1 MLGNGVQIMTKRI
14 KSSSLVKARKETKRL
29 QREARTRIRKA
40 KKHAKESGDEL
51 EMKKI
56 KGLESRFSNSLT
68 SSGKSG
74 LPKSYTHNVK
84 WEQGRALDLKD
95 LVNKGVLNNKKRKR
109 QTRRTFEHLFGK
121 EKTKAFV
128 QKFGGREMSRMS
140 NQFWDEMYKAQDR
153 LFAMGIV
160 PADEIMGK
168 WGSIGS
174 GLLKTGKALVN
185 DGYWSDKKVTIIQ
198 ADSGGIDGEM
208 PEPNIM
214 IAEAP
219 KYTKVENKTLS
230 DAIVDW
236 YKQKYG
242 I

>member
-1 MLGNGVQIMTKRI
+1 MTKRV

-51 EMKKI
+51 ELKKVE
-56 KGLESRFSNSLT
+56 GLEKRFINSLT

-74 LPKSYTHNVK
+74 LPKSYTHNVM
-84 WEQGRALDLKD
+84 WEKGRALDLKD
-95 LVNKGVLNNKKRKR
+95 LVNKGVLNNKKRQR

-121 EKTKAFV
+121 EKTKAIA
-128 QKFGGREMSRMS
+128 QKMGGREMSRMS

-153 LFAMGIV
+153 LFAKGIV

-174 GLLKTGKALVN
+174 GLLKTGKMLVN
-185 DGYWSDKKVTIIQ
+185 EGYWSKLNVEITTNTGD
-198 ADSGGIDGEM
+198 DGETPPM
-208 PEPNIM
+208 LKAVSHGDDDEQ
-214 IAEAP
+214 
-219 KYTKVENKTLS
+219 VETQNLS
-230 DAIVDW
+230 DAIVKW
-236 YKQKYG
+236 YEQKYG
-242 I
+242 L

>member
-1 MLGNGVQIMTKRI
+1 MHGNGVQIMTKRI

-51 EMKKI
+51 ELKKVE
-56 KGLESRFSNSLT
+56 GLESRFSNSLT

-153 LFAMGIV
+153 LYAKGIV

-174 GLLKTGKALVN
+174 GLLKTGKMLVN
-185 DGYWSDKKVTIIQ
+185 EGYWSKLNVEITTNTGD
-198 ADSGGIDGEM
+198 DGETPPM
-208 PEPNIM
+208 LQAVSQDDDEQ
-214 IAEAP
+214 
-219 KYTKVENKTLS
+219 VETQNLS
-230 DAIVDW
+230 DAIVKW
-236 YKQKYG
+236 YEQKYG
-242 I
+242 L

>member
-1 MLGNGVQIMTKRI
+1 MLGNGAQIMTKRI

-40 KKHAKESGDEL
+40 KKHARESGDEL

-74 LPKSYTHNVK
+74 LPKSYTHNVM
-84 WEQGRALDLKD
+84 WEKGRALDLKD
-95 LVNKGVLNNKKRKR
+95 LVNKGVLNNKKRQR

-121 EKTKAFV
+121 EKTKAIA
-128 QKFGGREMSRMS
+128 QKMGGREMSRMS

-153 LFAMGIV
+153 LFAKGIV

-174 GLLKTGKALVN
+174 GLLKTGKMLVN
-185 DGYWSDKKVTIIQ
+185 EGYWSKLNVEITTNTGD
-198 ADSGGIDGEM
+198 DGDTPPMLRAVSQGDDEQ
-208 PEPNIM
+208 
-214 IAEAP
+214 
-219 KYTKVENKTLS
+219 VETQDLS
-230 DAIVDW
+230 DAIVKW
-236 YKQKYG
+236 YEQKYG
-242 I
+242 L

>member
-1 MLGNGVQIMTKRI
+1 MTKRV

-40 KKHAKESGDEL
+40 KKHAKESNDKLEL
-51 EMKKI
+51 EKVE
-56 KGLESRFSNSLT
+56 GLEKRFSNSLT

-153 LFAMGIV
+153 LYAKGIV

-174 GLLKTGKALVN
+174 GLLATGKKLVN
-185 DGYWSDKKVTIIQ
+185 DGYWSDKKVTIIE
-198 ADSGGIDGEM
+198 ADSKGIDGEM

-230 DAIVDW
+230 DAIVEW
-236 YKQKYG
+236 YEQKYG
-242 I
+242 L

>member
-1 MLGNGVQIMTKRI
+1 MTKKI
-14 KSSSLVKARKETKRL
+14 KSSPLVKARKETKRL

-40 KKHAKESGDEL
+40 KKHAKESNDEL
-51 EMKKI
+51 ELKNVE
-56 KGLESRFSNSLT
+56 GLEKRFSNSLT

-84 WEQGRALDLKD
+84 WEKGRALDLKD

-140 NQFWDEMYKAQDR
+140 NQFWNEMYKAQDR

-174 GLLKTGKALVN
+174 GLLKTGKKLVN
-185 DGYWSDKKVTIIQ
+185 DGYWSNKKVAIIE
-198 ADSGGIDGEM
+198 ADSKGVDGEM
-208 PEPNIM
+208 PTPNIM

-219 KYTKVENKTLS
+219 KYTKVENKNLS
-230 DAIVDW
+230 DAIVDY

-242 I
+242 L

>member
-1 MLGNGVQIMTKRI
+1 MLGNGAQIMTKRI
-14 KSSSLVKARKETKRL
+14 KSSSLVRARKETKRL

-51 EMKKI
+51 ELKKVE
-56 KGLESRFSNSLT
+56 GLESRFSNSLT

-121 EKTKAFV
+121 EKTKAIA
-128 QKFGGREMSRMS
+128 QKMGGREMSRMS

-153 LFAMGIV
+153 LYAKGIV

-174 GLLKTGKALVN
+174 GLLKTGKTLVN
-185 DGYWSDKKVTIIQ
+185 EGYWSKLNVEVTTNTGDGGETPPMLKVVSQ
-198 ADSGGIDGEM
+198 GDDEQ
-208 PEPNIM
+208 
-214 IAEAP
+214 
-219 KYTKVENKTLS
+219 VETQNLS
-230 DAIVDW
+230 DAIVKW
-236 YKQKYG
+236 YEQKYG
-242 I
+242 L

>member
-1 MLGNGVQIMTKRI
+1 MTKRT
-14 KSSSLVKARKETKRL
+14 KSSPLVKARKETKRL

-40 KKHAKESGDEL
+40 KKHAKESNDEL
-51 EMKKI
+51 ELKNI
-56 KGLESRFSNSLT
+56 EGLEKRFSNSLT
-68 SSGKSG
+68 TSGKAG

-121 EKTKAFV
+121 EKTKAIV
-128 QKFGGREMSRMS
+128 QKMGGREMSRMS

-153 LFAMGIV
+153 LFAKGIV

-174 GLLKTGKALVN
+174 GLLKTGKTLVN
-185 DGYWSDKKVTIIQ
+185 DGYWSKLNVEITTNTGD
-198 ADSGGIDGEM
+198 DGDTPPMLKAISQGDDEQI
-208 PEPNIM
+208 E
-214 IAEAP
+214 
-219 KYTKVENKTLS
+219 TQDLS
-230 DAIVDW
+230 DAIVKW
-236 YKQKYG
+236 YEQKYG
-242 I
+242 L

>member
-1 MLGNGVQIMTKRI
+1 MLGNGAQIMTKRI

-51 EMKKI
+51 ELKKVE
-56 KGLESRFSNSLT
+56 GLEKRFVNSLT

-74 LPKSYTHNVK
+74 LPKSYTHNVM
-84 WEQGRALDLKD
+84 WEKGRALDLKD
-95 LVNKGVLNNKKRKR
+95 LVNKGVLNNKKRQR

-121 EKTKAFV
+121 EKTKAIA
-128 QKFGGREMSRMS
+128 QKMGGREMSRMS

-153 LFAMGIV
+153 LFAKGIV

-174 GLLKTGKALVN
+174 GLLKTGKMLVN
-185 DGYWSDKKVTIIQ
+185 EGYWSKLNVEITTNTGD
-198 ADSGGIDGEM
+198 DGETPPM
-208 PEPNIM
+208 LQAVSQDDDEQ
-214 IAEAP
+214 
-219 KYTKVENKTLS
+219 VETQNLS
-230 DAIVDW
+230 DAIVKW
-236 YKQKYG
+236 YEQKYG
-242 I
+242 L

>member
-1 MLGNGVQIMTKRI
+1 MTKKI

-40 KKHAKESGDEL
+40 KKHAKESNDEL
-51 EMKKI
+51 ELKNI
-56 KGLESRFSNSLT
+56 EGLEKRFSNSLT
-68 SSGKSG
+68 TSGKSS

-153 LFAMGIV
+153 LYAKGIV

-174 GLLKTGKALVN
+174 GLLKTGKMLVN
-185 DGYWSDKKVTIIQ
+185 EGYWSKINVEITTSTGD
-198 ADSGGIDGEM
+198 DGDTPPMLRAVSQGDDEQVQ
-208 PEPNIM
+208 
-214 IAEAP
+214 
-219 KYTKVENKTLS
+219 TQDLS
-230 DAIVDW
+230 DAIVKW
-236 YKQKYG
+236 YEQKYG
-242 I
+242 L

>member
-1 MLGNGVQIMTKRI
+1 MTKRI
-14 KSSSLVKARKETKRL
+14 KSSSLVRARKETKRL

-51 EMKKI
+51 ELKKVE
-56 KGLESRFSNSLT
+56 GLESRFSNSLT
-68 SSGKSG
+68 SSSKSG

-153 LFAMGIV
+153 LYAKGIV

-174 GLLKTGKALVN
+174 GLLKTGKMLVN
-185 DGYWSDKKVTIIQ
+185 EGYWSKLNVEITTNTGD
-198 ADSGGIDGEM
+198 DGKTPPMLKAVSQDDDEQ
-208 PEPNIM
+208 
-214 IAEAP
+214 
-219 KYTKVENKTLS
+219 VETQNLS
-230 DAIVDW
+230 DAIVKW
-236 YKQKYG
+236 YEQKYG
-242 I
+242 L

>member
-1 MLGNGVQIMTKRI
+1 MLGNGAQIMTKRI

-40 KKHAKESGDEL
+40 KKHAKESNDEL
-51 EMKKI
+51 ELEKVE
-56 KGLESRFSNSLT
+56 GLEKRFVNSLT

-84 WEQGRALDLKD
+84 WEQGRALDLKN

-121 EKTKAFV
+121 EKTKAIA
-128 QKFGGREMSRMS
+128 QKMGGREMSRMS

-153 LFAMGIV
+153 LYAKGIV

-174 GLLKTGKALVN
+174 GLLKTGKMLVN
-185 DGYWSDKKVTIIQ
+185 EGYWSKLNVEITTNTGD
-198 ADSGGIDGEM
+198 DGDTPPMLKAVSQGDDEQ
-208 PEPNIM
+208 
-214 IAEAP
+214 
-219 KYTKVENKTLS
+219 VETQNLS
-230 DAIVDW
+230 DAIVKW
-236 YKQKYG
+236 YEQKYG
-242 I
+242 L

>member
-1 MLGNGVQIMTKRI
+1 MTKKI

-40 KKHAKESGDEL
+40 KKHARKSGDEL

-56 KGLESRFSNSLT
+56 KGLELRFSNSLT
-68 SSGKSG
+68 SSGKTG
-74 LPKSYTHNVK
+74 LPKSYTHNVM
-84 WEQGRALDLKD
+84 WEKGRALDLKD
-95 LVNKGVLNNKKRKR
+95 LVNKGVLNNKKRQR

-121 EKTKAFV
+121 EKTKAIA
-128 QKFGGREMSRMS
+128 QKMGGREMSRMS

-153 LFAMGIV
+153 LFAKGIV

-174 GLLKTGKALVN
+174 GLLKTGKILVN
-185 DGYWSDKKVTIIQ
+185 EGYWSKLNVEITTNTGD
-198 ADSGGIDGEM
+198 DGDTPPMLKAVSQDDDEQ
-208 PEPNIM
+208 
-214 IAEAP
+214 
-219 KYTKVENKTLS
+219 VETQNLS
-230 DAIVDW
+230 DAIVKW
-236 YKQKYG
+236 YEQKYG

>member
-1 MLGNGVQIMTKRI
+1 MTKKI

-40 KKHAKESGDEL
+40 KKHAKESNDEL
-51 EMKKI
+51 ELKNI
-56 KGLESRFSNSLT
+56 EGLEKRFSNSLT
-68 SSGKSG
+68 TSGKSS

-140 NQFWDEMYKAQDR
+140 NQFWNEMYKAQDR
-153 LFAMGIV
+153 LYAKGIV

-174 GLLKTGKALVN
+174 GLLKTGKMLVN
-185 DGYWSDKKVTIIQ
+185 EGYWSKINVEITTSTGD
-198 ADSGGIDGEM
+198 DGDTPPMLRAVSQGDDEQVQ
-208 PEPNIM
+208 
-214 IAEAP
+214 
-219 KYTKVENKTLS
+219 TQDLS
-230 DAIVDW
+230 DAIVKW
-236 YKQKYG
+236 YEQKYG
-242 I
+242 L

>member
-1 MLGNGVQIMTKRI
+1 MTKRI

-40 KKHAKESGDEL
+40 KKHAKESNDKLEL
-51 EMKKI
+51 EKVE
-56 KGLESRFSNSLT
+56 GLEKRFSNSLT

-153 LFAMGIV
+153 LFAKGIV

-174 GLLKTGKALVN
+174 GLLATGKKLVN
-185 DGYWSDKKVTIIQ
+185 DGYWSDKKVTIIE
-198 ADSGGIDGEM
+198 ADSKGADGEM

-230 DAIVDW
+230 DAIVEW
-236 YKQKYG
+236 YEQKYG
-242 I
+242 L

>member
-1 MLGNGVQIMTKRI
+1 MTKRI
-14 KSSSLVKARKETKRL
+14 KSSSLVRARKETKRL

-51 EMKKI
+51 ELKKVE
-56 KGLESRFSNSLT
+56 GLESRFSNSLT

-153 LFAMGIV
+153 MFAMGIV

-174 GLLKTGKALVN
+174 GLLKTGKKLVN
-185 DGYWSDKKVTIIQ
+185 DGYWSDKKVAIIE
-198 ADSGGIDGEM
+198 ADSNGVDGEM
-208 PEPNIM
+208 PTPNIM

-219 KYTKVENKTLS
+219 KYTKVENKNLS
-230 DAIVDW
+230 DAIVDY

-242 I
+242 L